1 MLSKARAA
9 FNKNIAG
16 QQHEGDA
23 EEGESLTTILRSPED
38 RMALTILIADCT
50 EAMHKVIEDAF
61 DANETG
67 TKTDLTV
74 PKLRGEKAQQ
84 SEGEAAASSAQD
96 VEAKQKAKKKE
107 QKELALREKEL
118 SQEKMQELK
127 KAALDHWDEWRSN
140 VIQRVGE
147 VLTSRQEEEQREQVA
162 PKSKEEEEAKRSA
175 SPPMKFSDAPKY
187 DEGVNEAMRAQY
199 PPIDNPLRK
208 LPQDQ
213 RALIMHS
220 LLLLLLSLEHYH
232 AESRTLLLR
241 ISTSLDL
248 PPDVLGQD
256 ESKTARALL
265 AAAENMSADEETK
278 KKAEENRNS
287 RKWKV
292 GLATVGG
299 AVLIGVTGGLAAP
312 LLAAGLG
319 TVMGGLGLAGTAAA
333 GYLGAL
339 AGSSVLIGGLFGA
352 YGGRMAGKTM
362 DQYAREVENFGF
374 EPVRSHHKPRKIEK
388 EFRRLRVGIGISGW
402 LTNQEEVVQPWKV
415 INASLET
422 FALRWELEALMNL
435 GNSITTLV
443 TSAAWTIAKKEI
455 IKRTIFGALSAGL
468 WPLALAKV
476 SKVIDNPFSVA
487 NYRAQKA
494 GEVLADALIN
504 KVQGE
509 RPVTLVGYSLG
520 GKVIF
525 ACLKKLAERKA
536 FGLIENAVMIGTPA
550 PSTAADWR
558 MIRSTVTGRV
568 VNVYSKNDYIL
579 GYLYRSHSIAL
590 GIAGLQAVENV
601 KGVENVDF
609 SSLVE
614 GHTRYRFLTGPI
626 LKQIGFEDLDLEG
639 VAEEEKA
646 LKEQDKKEE
655 KERAEHEREQRG
667 ADHVSDEDVQ
677 KMEQEVEKK
686 NEQSYIG
693 WAQSKMVSA
702 GSSVS
707 AAYEKATA
715 QWRSKGKEPGT
726 SFVKQTTTLPERP
739 ASISRKPVPQAG
751 TSTTIEN
758 SETTG
763 PIGWNEPP
771 PLPRRPS

>member
-9 FNKNIAG
+9 FNKNITG
-16 QQHEGDA
+16 QQHEGET

-50 EAMHKVIEDAF
+50 EAMQKVIEGAF

-67 TKTDLTV
+67 TRTDLIV
-74 PKLRGEKAQQ
+74 PELEGEKPQQ
-84 SEGEAAASSAQD
+84 SEDETAASTAED
-96 VEAKQKAKKKE
+96 AEAKKKAE
-107 QKELALREKEL
+107 EKQAKELAQREKEL

-147 VLTSRQEEEQREQVA
+147 VLNSKQEEEQREQHA
-162 PKSKEEEEAKRSA
+162 PKSKEEEAKRSA

-187 DEGVNEAMRAQY
+187 DEGVIEAMRAQY

-208 LPQDQ
+208 LPQEQ

-248 PPDVLGQD
+248 PPDILGQD

-278 KKAEENRNS
+278 KKAEENKNS

-362 DQYAREVENFGF
+362 DQYAREVEDCGF

-415 INASLET
+415 VNSSLET

-558 MIRSTVTGRV
+558 MIRSVVTGRV

-579 GYLYRSHSIAL
+579 GYLYRANSISL

-601 KGVENVDF
+601 KGVENVDV

-646 LKEQDKKEE
+646 LKEQDEKEE
-655 KERAEHEREQRG
+655 KERAEHEREQKS
-667 ADHVSDEDVQ
+667 ADNVSDEDVQ

-707 AAYEKATA
+707 SAYEKATA
-715 QWRSKGKEPGT
+715 QWRSKGKEPDAD
-726 SFVKQTTTLPERP
+726 QTTTLPERP
-739 ASISRKPVPQAG
+739 ASISRKPVPQAS

-763 PIGWNEPP
+763 PIGWDEPP